1 MITRK
6 TKLQLI
12 AFVVISI
19 TAVVYA
25 LFRFTDIGKV
35 FGDDPYTVAVEM
47 PDSGGVFPAAEV
59 TYRGYNVGRVGQM
72 KLTDDGIITELIIQ
86 PGMPPIPANSEAVV
100 MNRSAIGEQLVD
112 LRPTKPG
119 GPYLKNNSVIP
130 LEKTKLPPRTDEVI
144 GHMFKLAETVPIE
157 SLRTVVD
164 ESYDAFGGTY
174 GNDLQLLMDTT
185 RDFVRGAKQNLPDTV
200 SLLEHGNKVLRTQ
213 NEEFGNFRS
222 FTEDLKLVSE
232 SLQGSDAD
240 LRKLIDESPGAARQ
254 LSEVVHE
261 IGPGLSHLIANL
273 TTIGRISDTRTD
285 GLEQAL
291 VTYPALSSG
300 GLLLLNRENNEA
312 PLGFTLNLFDPPPCV
327 KGYEDTNRRK
337 GSDETDSAH
346 NTDAYCAEP
355 PGSPIDVRG
364 SQNAP
369 RPGSSNSPSDQELQE
384 NADRDQESLE
394 EQRKMDGTP
403 DVVGSLPLGSFAQML
418 GLG

>member
-12 AFVVISI
+12 AFVVISV

-25 LFRFTDIGKV
+25 LFRFTDLGET
-35 FGDDPYTVAVEM
+35 FGDKGYTVAVQM

-59 TYRGYNVGRVGQM
+59 TYRGYNVGRVGEM
-72 KLTDDGIITELIIQ
+72 KLTDKGIVTELNIE
-86 PGMPPIPANSEAVV
+86 PGMPQIPANSEAVV

-112 LRPTKPG
+112 LRPTKAG
-119 GPYLKNNSVIP
+119 GPYLKQDSVIP
-130 LEKTKLPPRTDEVI
+130 LAKTKLPPRTDEVI

-232 SLQGSDAD
+232 SLKGSDAD

-273 TTIGRISDTRTD
+273 TTIGRISDPRTD
-285 GLEQAL
+285 ALEQAL
-291 VTYPALSSG
+291 VTYPSLSAG

-337 GSDETDSAH
+337 GSDQTNSPH
-346 NTDAYCAEP
+346 NTEAYCAEP

-369 RPGSSNSPSDQELQE
+369 RPGASNSPTSGELEE

-403 DVVGSLPLGSFAQML
+403 DVVGSLPLGSFARML